1 MKVKYLYEYIKNN
14 SEIRPPMNFV
24 FVVMAR
30 GLFRNWKQ
38 PIYFNYDCPP
48 TKKLILSLIALM
60 KIKLKKCYESLNSQR
75 ESIRFLKNHFLIE
88 ILKLLNFFWFLTDF

>member
-24 FVVMAR
+24 FVVMGR

-48 TKKLILSLIALM
+48 TKKLILSLID
-60 KIKLKKCYESLNSQR
+60 KLNEIQYSVVSITSDLGPKNKEIMNS
-75 ESIRFLKNHFLIE
+75 
-88 ILKLLNFFWFLTDF
+88 